1 MPLSDNE
8 QRLLEQMERALYA
21 EDPKFASTM
30 RGAARRPGAVRR
42 LLLGGAGIV
51 VGLVV
56 LVLGVAQK
64 QVLLGVLGFVCM
76 LAGTAYAVSGQRR
89 GGPLGVVGASGSR
102 PPRGAGRGD
111 VPVLRSCSVSR
122 SAGTVAQRRAL
133 RPAAA
138 PADSGQPSA
147 VADRPARRLIRS
159 RRLPAADRAP
169 CLGEPSR
176 APRSDPA
183 RP

>member
-1 MPLSDNE
+1 VPLSDNE

-30 RGAARRPGAVRR
+30 RGGVRRPGVMRR

-76 LAGTAYAVSGQRR
+76 LAGTAYAVSSQRR
-89 GGPLGVVGASGSR
+89 GPLGVVGASG
-102 PPRGAGRGD
+102 
-111 VPVLRSCSVSR
+111 
-122 SAGTVAQRRAL
+122 TV
-133 RPAAA
+133 RPAA
-138 PADSGQPSA
+138 G
-147 VADRPARRLIRS
+147 ARRRPRTSFMQRLEERWD
-159 RRLPAADRAP
+159 RRNDER
-169 CLGEPSR
+169 
-176 APRSDPA
+176 
-183 RP
+183 